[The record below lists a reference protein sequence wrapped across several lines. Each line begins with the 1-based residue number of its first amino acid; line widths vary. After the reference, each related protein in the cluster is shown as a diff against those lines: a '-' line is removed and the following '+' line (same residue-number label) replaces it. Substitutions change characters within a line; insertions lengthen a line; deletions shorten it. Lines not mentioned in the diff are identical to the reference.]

1 MIGKQKSTYEP
12 NEQELQ
18 AELKNFEDFS
28 KANNPLV
35 RYDTN
40 GSSII
45 DGLQTNERMTG
56 YPNPKLYDQFYIN
69 KYSFP
74 KGLTSCTKQNVDKKP
89 RSSIY
94 DMYA

>member
-74 KGLTSCTKQNVDKKP
+74 KGLTACKKQETSEMLP
-89 RSSIY
+89 RGGQ
-94 DMYA
+94 